1 MNGGILS
8 LKQDSAAHGRQTVRL
23 LRTLA
28 DGGRFLLSSTL
39 LPLVVFWGLLA
50 FVFLTAVG
58 SILLS
63 VAYAGSIPATS
74 VTRAFIPAI
83 HVSSTLLVVGVIGHG
98 AWVTIHNRRHAET
111 TALERLDGDDRGPGQ
126 S

>member
-1 MNGGILS
+1 
-8 LKQDSAAHGRQTVRL
+8 VRL

-39 LPLVVFWGLLA
+39 LPLVVFRGLLA

-58 SILLS
+58 SVLLS
-63 VAYAGSIPATS
+63 VVYAGASSIPATS

-83 HVSSTLLVVGVIGHG
+83 RVSSTLLVVGVIGHG

-111 TALERLDGDDRGPGQ
+111 TALERLDGDDRPAGPV
-126 S
+126 SRERRRH